1 MGKITPIAESSSI
14 SDILIKVS
22 VLNTVSIPKEIAPIK
37 SSGEFKSD
45 VIKYAKTIPS
55 NTE

>member
-45 VIKYAKTIPS
+45 VIKIC
-55 NTE
+55 